1 MLCPMLISE
10 ATLSNCRDSIN
21 GNIKQY
27 LNYTICT
34 TQILVWKELDYGKMS
49 EKEKQLVVTEAS
61 DTRSLSLPHKFLPQH
76 QLVFDNR

>member
-1 MLCPMLISE
+1 MLIRE

-21 GNIKQY
+21 ENINLY
-27 LNYTICT
+27 LIYTVRA

-61 DTRSLSLPHKFLPQH
+61 DTRSLSLPHELLPQH